1 CSSNGQVTSPNCD
14 SVLTDRFS
22 KLWDS
27 HEALITQDLDTDSA
41 AISLGLVA
49 HLLCLV
55 SAILNLPIRHPFDL
69 SEGYSRSTVVDQIT
83 PELADTA
90 RVFPL
95 YLLRSSLVPSYRHAI
110 VLFHRNLIALR
121 SLVGLPTSSEPTV
134 MGNLRNLLQYCLSSD

>member
-1 CSSNGQVTSPNCD
+1 MTSPNCD

-90 RVFPL
+90 RV
-95 YLLRSSLVPSYRHAI
+95 
-110 VLFHRNLIALR
+110 
-121 SLVGLPTSSEPTV
+121 
-134 MGNLRNLLQYCLSSD
+134 